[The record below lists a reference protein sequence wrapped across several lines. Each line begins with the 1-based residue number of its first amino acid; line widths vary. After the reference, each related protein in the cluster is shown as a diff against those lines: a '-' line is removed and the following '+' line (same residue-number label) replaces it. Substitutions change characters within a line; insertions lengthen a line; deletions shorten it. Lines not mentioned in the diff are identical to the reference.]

1 MATYTGDTVITY
13 LLQNLSS
20 MCSFFLRLNGIISCM
35 ISGILRYSRK
45 LSHSRLD
52 EIFCR
57 LSFTG
62 ATSEVK
68 IMIEDVL
75 Q

>member
-20 MCSFFLRLNGIISCM
+20 MCSIFLRLNGTISCM

-45 LSHSRLD
+45 LSHSGLD
-52 EIFCR
+52 EFYYR

-68 IMIEDVL
+68 IMLEDF
-75 Q
+75 